1 MLKVSVQKGAFY
13 CRLIFFAISSALFT
27 ASMAGGDGASMA
39 REKEYLA
46 QEVQVIPHL
55 KNPFTCDAPLG
66 GIVLPQGACTELL
79 KQYVR
84 YMQKITAQKS
94 ALLWPLNELSDWW
107 NEDKGEFGPTALFR
121 LKICVLAHIQLRC
134 EESEQGA
141 VLLETDPGKKIFAEL
156 EVLER
161 LQESVGKLLKVRYDD
176 IVPTC

>member
-84 YMQKITAQKS
+84 YMQKI
-94 ALLWPLNELSDWW
+94 
-107 NEDKGEFGPTALFR
+107 EDKGEFGPTALLR
-121 LKICVLAHIQLRC
+121 LKTCVSAHIQLRR
-134 EESEQGA
+134 EESEWGS